1 MAILDHFIQ
10 GEDDP
15 GFDARWMFYGQAE
28 SLGDAIGS
36 FEPNAINV
44 TFELIR
50 IFLDCLESGIPIR
63 LVYFDRQVGADT
75 VTVQKHHDFL
85 DLFFLFPGGGNFLY
99 TILAYAR
106 HLKQAFRTQFD
117 NIECIF
123 FEPPYNTLGQPRTD
137 SLDHARTKITLDPS
151 DSGRQGLF
159 ANFCFELCTMFW
171 MIIPVP
177 LQAQMLP
184 WRELRQ
190 IADDCSQ
197 ALRIQ
202 GRFIS
207 EAMTRVRVRAQA

>member
-1 MAILDHFIQ
+1 MTILDHFIQ
-10 GEDDP
+10 GKDDP
-15 GFDARWMFYGQAE
+15 CFDARWMFYRQTK
-28 SLGDAIGS
+28 SLSNAVSS

-50 IFLDCLESGIPIR
+50 IFLDCLKSSITVR
-63 LVYFDRQVGADT
+63 LVYFYGQVSAHT
-75 VTVQKHHDFL
+75 VTMQKHHDLLYLFL
-85 DLFFLFPGGGNFLY
+85 LFPGGGNFLY

-106 HLKQAFRTQFD
+106 HLKQAFRTQFN

-123 FEPPYNTLGQPRTD
+123 FEPPNNTLGQSRTD

-207 EAMTRVRVRAQA
+207 EAMTRVRVRE